1 MTDAGPYAEI
11 NSAVRAAL
19 PGDAVLT
26 GDSSQ
31 VTYFGSVHF
40 FDMPAPRRFCYSPA
54 MPPSATACLRA
65 WALPSGDLA
74 QRWRCCSATA
84 R

>member
-1 MTDAGPYAEI
+1 M
-11 NSAVRAAL
+11 RARC
-19 PGDAVLT
+19 PPTAVLA

-40 FDMPAPRRFCYSPA
+40 FDVPAPRQFCYTPGFATLGYGLPAGLGARSPRPA
-54 MPPSATACLRA
+54 A
-65 WALPSGDLA
+65 
-74 QRWRCCSATA
+74 RWRCCSATA